1 MASTPKWNPEL
12 FENALEGVSS
22 AVTPELISRQQ
33 LAWGK
38 NIVNR
43 GAKPGTRP
51 PFKRLCTLPSGL
63 VQGAGYFGVQGG
75 MGVASING
83 HIYRLRINANDASFE
98 EILLPWWNSPVVK
111 QVYMQQ
117 TVETLVI
124 QDGQSNP
131 ILYNGSTAVRSVP
144 SQSGVPLGR
153 QMAYGNGRLWVAING
168 KELVAG
174 DIRSNLIGSEL
185 LFTETDYL
193 SGGGTFFF
201 PRGITGL
208 NFIATTGTS
217 DYGALM
223 IFGSDYA
230 DSLRADITFRDLWA
244 QTPGFIT
251 SVLRHTGAASQWSL
265 GQVNQDLFWRDAGG
279 GIRSI
284 RSSLSDESG
293 VGNSPISREV
303 SRLTDYDSPQLLSF
317 CSAIS
322 FNNRLIVTSSPRLNK
337 AGGVTWES
345 LIALDFAPISTM
357 RGKTLPAYDG
367 QWEGLNFTHLFQGQI
382 GSRSRAFAITLDDG
396 GSNTL
401 WEIMP
406 DGRGPLGDETVSG
419 CTDGSAVVEIS
430 PIVCSI
436 EHGRRSFGNSA
447 IRKRLE
453 RCDVYLSGIQGEV
466 GLRVFW
472 RSDNNQKWQEWDET
486 IVACA
491 TDGDPEN
498 PDESIHVWKNLLP
511 QQRPQLKSF
520 TIPSAFDNVT
530 HYSLITGFEFQIR
543 LVWTGRLKIYK
554 TVLYS
559 TFLDDPPFAMRDI
572 LSSQCLDND
581 VTGNEITY
589 EVTVSPCPF
598 IEITQNPQD
607 VVVDF
612 DPFEAFIFEQYD
624 GPIVFP
630 AKAFAA
636 EGEYFTAE
644 SAFGQNRVFLD
655 TQIHPLN
662 PNFINGEIPVVQTD
676 PVYPKGVFRS
686 AYSGTSI
693 YDIATDSYTGGITV
707 TVEEG
712 GFLPNGAN
720 SQSPARDQFSVFGET
735 YSAAVALAIAS
746 GRFFFLSRS
755 VMERKTKSGMFARSW
770 YSNTPGANLYGSFVF
785 GNMNGLWVDGYTH
798 MLLYSVPLVPHSM
811 GIPVARTGEAAR
823 TQELTGYDSVSRTYT
838 GTKSRARK
846 SVAIPAGKTKMTG
859 DFKFLVTPSDFSEPY
874 YIWKSVEYDV
884 TPSTNYEAVVE
895 FPWIAESQVYFDDYE
910 FSFRPSV
917 YLGYGAFTQD
927 REYTSLPGTSTWPED
942 ITFGSPPP
950 NADAWD
956 DFEDYGGSDTD
967 AEGEVLDL
975 STGYG
980 WVDAWFFD
988 AHSPVDC
995 YDDFESYPDGE
1006 ISVMTQGVGWASAGT
1021 FFVRDRGDAYDDFES
1036 YPDGVILSWDVPG
1049 AFWRSVGFFIP

>member
-1 MASTPKWNPEL
+1 MPNQPKWVPEL

-63 VQGAGYFGVQGG
+63 VQGVSYFGVQGG

-144 SQSGVPLGR
+144 NQGGVPLGR

-174 DIRSNLIGSEL
+174 DIRSNVIGSEL

-223 IFGSDYA
+223 IFGTDYA

-251 SVLRHTGAASQWSL
+251 SVLRHTGCASHWSL
-265 GQVNQDLFWRDAGG
+265 GQVNQDLFWRDSGG

-284 RSSLSDESG
+284 RSSLADESG
-293 VGNSPISREV
+293 AGNSPISREV
-303 SRLTDYDSPQLLSF
+303 SRLTDYDSPQLLPF

-322 FNNRLIVTSSPRLNK
+322 FNNRLLMTSSPRLNNV
-337 AGGVTWES
+337 GGITWES
-345 LIALDFAPISTM
+345 LISLDFAPVSTM

-382 GSRSRAFAITLDDG
+382 GAKSRAFAITHDDI

-406 DGRGPLGDETVSG
+406 DGRGPLGDETVNG
-419 CTDGSAVVEIS
+419 CTDGSGLVEIS
-430 PIVCSI
+430 PITCSI
-436 EHGRRSFGNSA
+436 EHARRSFGNAA

-472 RSDNNQKWQEWDET
+472 RCDNNQKWQEWDET

-491 TDGDPEN
+491 KDGDPED
-498 PDESIHVWKNLLP
+498 PSETVHVWKNLLP

-520 TIPSAFDNVT
+520 TIPSNFDHIT

-554 TVLYS
+554 TVLHS
-559 TFLDDPPFAMRDI
+559 TFLDDPPQAFRDV
-572 LSSQCLDND
+572 LETQCLDND

-589 EVTVSPCPF
+589 EVAVSPCPF
-598 IEITQNPQD
+598 IQITQNPDD
-607 VVVDF
+607 VTVELDELV
-612 DPFEAFIFEQYD
+612 FEQYD
-624 GPIVFP
+624 GPFVMPGFNVGG
-630 AKAFAA
+630 K
-636 EGEYFTAE
+636 YYLTE
-644 SAFGQNRVFLD
+644 SAAGQNRAFLD
-655 TQIHPLN
+655 TQIHPLS
-662 PNFINGEIPVVQTD
+662 PATSNGQMPVIQTD
-676 PVYPKGVFRS
+676 PAYPKGVFRTVWTGS
-686 AYSGTSI
+686 SS
-693 YDIATDSYTGGITV
+693 YDIDTDSYVGTINV
-707 TVEEG
+707 TISESG
-712 GFLPNGAN
+712 SLPNGAN
-720 SQSPARDQFSVFGET
+720 SQSPAREPIFLTASTFDELF
-735 YSAAVALAIAS
+735 ALAAAN
-746 GRFFFLSRS
+746 GRFFFLSRTYK
-755 VMERKTKSGMFARSW
+755 EFELKNAGAFIRQW
-770 YSNTPGANLYGSFVF
+770 YSQTPFANAYGSFVV
-785 GNMNGLWVDGYTH
+785 GNMNAIWVDGYTV
-798 MLLYSVPLVPHSM
+798 SVIYTNPVQPVNL
-811 GIPVARTGEAAR
+811 GIPVARTGTPAR
-823 TQELTGYDSVSRTYT
+823 TQTLGAYNPETDTYE

-846 SVAIPAGKTKMTG
+846 AVVIPAGKTKMFG
-859 DFKFLVTPSDFSEPY
+859 DFKFLVTPSTAEPY
-874 YIWKSVEYDV
+874 YEWKSIEYDV
-884 TPSTNYEAVVE
+884 TPGETYQAVID
-895 FPWIAESQVYFDDYE
+895 FPWIADAQVYFDTFE
-910 FSFRPSV
+910 FSFRPAL
-917 YLGYGAFTQD
+917 YLGFSNFDTG
-927 REYTSLPGTSTWPED
+927 EYASLPGASTWPTD
-942 ITFGSPPP
+942 IIFGTPTP

-956 DFEDYGGSDTD
+956 DFEDYGGTG
-967 AEGEVLDL
+967 AEVDDQLIDL

-980 WVDAWFFD
+980 WKGAWFFIGKD
-988 AHSPVDC
+988 PV
-995 YDDFESYPDGE
+995 
-1006 ISVMTQGVGWASAGT
+1006 
-1021 FFVRDRGDAYDDFES
+1021 DAYDDFES
-1036 YPDGVILSWDVPG
+1036 YSDGELSLLTNGIGWVNPMLFFNAVRGDAWDDFETYPDGAITTWDVIG
-1049 AFWRSVGFFIP
+1049 AFWKTDGFFVD